1 MGKTYAMLEAAQQR
15 HEEGLDIVVGYI
27 ETHKRA
33 ETDALL
39 EGLEVISR
47 HETVYRDI
55 FLTEMDTDAI
65 LARRPQIVLID
76 ELAHTNIPGSRHTRR
91 YQDVLELLNSGVDVY
106 TTVNIQHMESLN
118 DVVSQVTGVT
128 VRETVPDH
136 ILDEAHEIELVDLPI
151 DELLARLE
159 AGKVY
164 IPAQAEQALRKFFRP
179 GNLTALRKW
188 PCAGQPSV

>member
-1 MGKTYAMLEAAQQR
+1 MDKRPDPDQLLNHIQRDEAQEKRGKLKIFLGYAAGVGKTYAMLEAAQQR

-91 YQDVLELLNSGVDVY
+91 YQDVLELLNRGKFGIHVKRY
-106 TTVNIQHMESLN
+106 HLQRKHRGQKE
-118 DVVSQVTGVT
+118 
-128 VRETVPDH
+128 
-136 ILDEAHEIELVDLPI
+136 DL
-151 DELLARLE
+151 RLRSF
-159 AGKVY
+159 
-164 IPAQAEQALRKFFRP
+164 PA
-179 GNLTALRKW
+179 
-188 PCAGQPSV
+188 